1 MTSWLDR
8 NVSARLMFFIGVF
21 VAPSLVVSDSI
32 ISRILQLLMLLSI
45 AFLLG
50 RKIRVF
56 RLLIFA
62 LTVIAFNLFSPVGRV
77 LVEVMGIT
85 ITTGALSLGIKKAI
99 SLIGLF
105 ILSKIIVRKDLLI
118 PGAIG
123 RHVSLTLN
131 YFNTFSDS
139 DIRVFTVNPIKK
151 IDSMLRNT
159 YRMDFSY
166 SNKDLNTTSL
176 KGGLIVIVFMV
187 VSWFLSIVV
196 R

>member
-1 MTSWLDR
+1 
-8 NVSARLMFFIGVF
+8 
-21 VAPSLVVSDSI
+21 
-32 ISRILQLLMLLSI
+32 MLLSI

-131 YFNTFSDS
+131 YFNRSLSLFS
-139 DIRVFTVNPIKK
+139 
-151 IDSMLRNT
+151 
-159 YRMDFSY
+159 FSKALA
-166 SNKDLNTTSL
+166 S
-176 KGGLIVIVFMV
+176 V
-187 VSWFLSIVV
+187 
-196 R
+196 